1 MTFPQI
7 AAQVWRLARVGGVA
21 ALASSQAASKVASG
35 DHKTL
40 IIAGA
45 VAGVEAVYRAAVPV
59 ALPVADQSLFEKW
72 YWAVKAVA
80 ASPAAAPV
88 EKKLVAE
95 VPTYLLTSAEQAIA
109 DAGHTAPTVIAG
121 PTPPT

>member
-40 IIAGA
+40 IIVGA
-45 VAGVEAVYRAAVPV
+45 VAGVETVYRAAV
-59 ALPVADQSLFEKW
+59 PVADQSLFEKW
-72 YWAVKAVA
+72 YLAVKAVA